1 MAIQIISISHKIAP
15 LRIREKFAFTREQ
28 QDELIKKLT
37 EYPEVDE
44 SLILS
49 TCNRTELYAYSDDPD
64 NRRQVFSLMEKELL
78 EMADARDEEDISDYI
93 LFFHGDRAVH
103 HLFRVAAG
111 LDSMVVGEDQILGQV
126 KTAHTQ
132 AIAAGTTGVYL
143 NTFFRDAVTGAKKVK
158 TATDLSKTS
167 VSTATLAIKAAE
179 DALGTLKGK
188 KVMIIGATGK
198 IGGIV
203 LMNLVRV
210 EGADIYVTTRGNK
223 VITLKHGEKNF
234 RILEY
239 EERYEHIDEM
249 DVIISSTASP
259 HYVLTYNRIKNSIK
273 TEKPR
278 VFVDLAV
285 PMDIEKKITEL
296 GNIYYYNIDDFT
308 RIAEENNIKKQKE
321 AEAAV
326 GILEDYELQFKRWM
340 LFQRAL
346 PIIKNEKACFKR
358 MVEHKG
364 VDYALNQFFFWVRDN
379 NTPED
384 LEIFFK
390 CINDR

>member
-1 MAIQIISISHKIAP
+1 MSIQIISISHRVAP
-15 LRIREKFAFTREQ
+15 LHIREKFAFTTEQ
-28 QDELIKKLT
+28 QLALMKRLT

-49 TCNRTELYAYSDDPD
+49 TCNRTELYAYSADPA
-64 NRRQVFSLMEKELL
+64 NRREAFHLMEKELL
-78 EMADARDEEDISDYI
+78 EMADAQDEEDISDYV
-93 LFFHGDRAVH
+93 LFFHGDRAIS

-126 KTAHTQ
+126 KSAHTL
-132 AIAAGTTGVYL
+132 AISAGTTGVYL

-158 TATDLSKTS
+158 TSTDLSKTS

-188 KVMIIGATGK
+188 KVMVIGATGK

-210 EGADIYVTTRGNK
+210 KGPEIYVTTRGNK

-234 RILEY
+234 TVIEY
-239 EERYEHIDEM
+239 EDRYDYIDEM
-249 DVIISSTASP
+249 DVIISSTSSP
-259 HYVLTYNRIKNSIK
+259 HYVLTYNKVKNSIR
-273 TEKPR
+273 TDKPR

-285 PMDIEKKITEL
+285 PMDIEKKITSL
-296 GNIYYYNIDDFT
+296 GDISYYNIDDFT
-308 RIAEENNIKKQKE
+308 RIAEENNRKKQEE
-321 AEAAV
+321 AEAAA
-326 GILEDYELQFKRWM
+326 GMLEEFELQFKRWM
-340 LFQRAL
+340 IFQDSL
-346 PIIKNEKACFKR
+346 PVIKKEKACFKK

-379 NTPED
+379 NMPED
-384 LEIFFK
+384 LEVFFR
-390 CINDR
+390 CLEDR